1 MGKHGQ
7 GQVGGVGSGLSLAE
21 VYTEHNQSSP
31 GDRAFLVGVGAQ
43 LERQALWT
51 LHWNM
56 GLPITATVYSS
67 SLQGGPQNLIGWL
80 LLPISN
86 KETEAQRD

>member
-7 GQVGGVGSGLSLAE
+7 GQVGGVGGCHSLAE
-21 VYTEHNQSSP
+21 VYTEHIQSSP
-31 GDRAFLVGVGAQ
+31 GDRAFPVGVGAQ

-56 GLPITATVYSS
+56 GLPITATVYSTS
-67 SLQGGPQNLIGWL
+67 PQGGPQSNLIG
-80 LLPISN
+80 
-86 KETEAQRD
+86 